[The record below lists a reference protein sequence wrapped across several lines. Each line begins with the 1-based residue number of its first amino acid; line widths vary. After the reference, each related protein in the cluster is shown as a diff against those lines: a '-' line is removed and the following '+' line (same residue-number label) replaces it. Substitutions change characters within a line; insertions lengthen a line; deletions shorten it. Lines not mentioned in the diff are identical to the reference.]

1 MESRVH
7 CLFVFAVVFCC
18 CAVYC
23 YSLSFVVRL
32 CFFRSCALSCCAVRC
47 ERWNPDTGQI
57 DQPASKTFL
66 SRLWRWW
73 CWWASAWWCLLIQ
86 LRLGNYEEL
95 ECNIS
100 ENYLV
105 IRFFCLFFLQWALS
119 LQVGFDLIGFKWIWS
134 QKKTLFFKT
143 LTCMRPMMTNNSGK
157 KIKFRLFPTMF
168 FLQRYRVMS
177 KAISLL
183 YRDCLHI
190 KGVAPIRR
198 GASQNIFPWGFLDQ
212 PFYIQSCW
220 RSLLLSTYM
229 YF

>member
-1 MESRVH
+1 MTSLSLELKSTLISTLFQLYPYYDVCNFIKVANCVVFAANIYVEVGLSDFLDYTMFKMESRVH
-7 CLFVFAVVFCC
+7 CLFVFVV
-18 CAVYC
+18 VYC

-86 LRLGNYEEL
+86 LKLGNYEEL

-105 IRFFCLFFLQWALS
+105 IRFFSRLFFCQWALS
-119 LQVGFDLIGFKWIWS
+119 LQVGFDLIGFKWI
-134 QKKTLFFKT
+134 
-143 LTCMRPMMTNNSGK
+143 
-157 KIKFRLFPTMF
+157 
-168 FLQRYRVMS
+168 
-177 KAISLL
+177 
-183 YRDCLHI
+183 
-190 KGVAPIRR
+190 
-198 GASQNIFPWGFLDQ
+198 
-212 PFYIQSCW
+212 
-220 RSLLLSTYM
+220 
-229 YF
+229 